1 MKPLLLTTIAAV
13 LLIGCGSV
21 SGVYVSAQE
30 SDSEAKAAQA
40 IAVSSVVTA
49 SFDEKKKY
57 KDYTINAI
65 LLFIVFAVYD
75 CARVYISCCARSM
88 NIEKADN
95 GKNMDKYLNYCTIA
109 IFLLVVIALYVLHKK
124 DSSRS
129 LREDASSGNLV
140 VVKQLSYTGAYVM
153 GIMGVTPFE
162 TFGSEWTQG
171 NTGFPANTAARRGK
185 N

>member
-1 MKPLLLTTIAAV
+1 MKHFLLTTIAAV
-13 LLIGCGSV
+13 LLIDCESA

-30 SDSEAKAAQA
+30 SESEAKAAQA

-57 KDYTINAI
+57 IDYTINAI

-88 NIEKADN
+88 NIEKVDN
-95 GKNMDKYLNYCTIA
+95 VKNMDKYLNYCTIA

-129 LREDASSGNLV
+129 LREDASSGKLI